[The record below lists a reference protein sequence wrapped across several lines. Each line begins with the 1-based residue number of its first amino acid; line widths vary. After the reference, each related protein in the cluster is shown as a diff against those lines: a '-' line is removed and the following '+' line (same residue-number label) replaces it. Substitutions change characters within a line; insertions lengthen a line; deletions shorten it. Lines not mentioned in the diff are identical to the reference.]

1 MAVSLGKSRVG
12 PASAFGGNR
21 KFDSSSP
28 FFRGYSAPKY
38 PCHSFN
44 NRGFCTRERCPYI
57 HACQK
62 CGRTHTK
69 KQCNSGKAQTPSK
82 SVDYQTK
89 NHKQVQ
95 VFEWKVV
102 LLPKLR
108 QTGWTIGF
116 KGYDGRKRKCLV
128 KGFKVSFRIPFAGQR
143 SCRLSGDAT
152 SVTKNLDILNFRL
165 RLTTKELQVLLR

>member
-1 MAVSLGKSRVG
+1 MVIESSIRPHHFFVAIQHQNTPAIVSTTGDSALENVALAHTPVRSAEGHILRNDVTLGK
-12 PASAFGGNR
+12 
-21 KFDSSSP
+21 
-28 FFRGYSAPKY
+28 PK
-38 PCHSFN
+38 HHQN
-44 NRGFCTRERCPYI
+44 QVT
-57 HACQK
+57 
-62 CGRTHTK
+62 TK
-69 KQCNSGKAQTPSK
+69 R
-82 SVDYQTK
+82 K

-108 QTGWTIGF
+108 QPGWTIGF
-116 KGYDGRKRKCLV
+116 KGYDGGKRKCLV

-143 SCRLSGDAT
+143 SCRLSGNAT